1 MKRDHF
7 HRHAASEL
15 AAACALD
22 AKVDRTMLDSYSGA
36 TRLIFIAGDPIAQVK
51 APQFLTRALQARAA
65 DRIVVPA
72 HVHPVDLAR
81 FMDMVARMPN
91 VDGVIATVPHK
102 FAMAGLCHAL
112 SARAASIGAV
122 NAVRRDAA
130 GRWFGDMCDGE
141 GYVAGLRRAGCE
153 PAGRRVLL
161 VGAGGA
167 GSAIAHA
174 LVDAGVASLALHDTD
189 SARRETLAAK
199 LRAYGAAQVDIGS
212 SDPTGCALVINA
224 SPMGMAAGD
233 PLPVDLAGLVPSTFV
248 GDVVT
253 EPAIPPLIELA
264 RQRGCATLTGM
275 GMFEAVRDC
284 LLDFYLETP

>member
-1 MKRDHF
+1 MEYISNLEQSSTFTTGVLRF
-7 HRHAASEL
+7 AP
-15 AAACALD
+15 
-22 AKVDRTMLDSYSGA
+22 TMLDSYSGA
-36 TRLIFIAGDPIAQVK
+36 TRVIFIAGDPIAQVK
-51 APQFLTRALQARAA
+51 APQFLTLALQQRAV
-65 DRIVVPA
+65 DTIVVPA
-72 HVHPVDLAR
+72 HVHPADLAQ
-81 FMDMVARMPN
+81 FMDVAARMPN

-130 GRWFGDMCDGE
+130 GRWYGDMFDGE
-141 GYVAGLRRAGCE
+141 GYVAALRRAGCE
-153 PAGRRVLL
+153 PAGRHVLL

-174 LVDAGVASLALHDTD
+174 LVDAGIASLALHDVDGT
-189 SARRETLAAK
+189 RRELLAAK
-199 LRAYGAAQVDIGS
+199 LRAYGAARVGIGS
-212 SDPTGCALVINA
+212 SDPAGFDLVINA

-233 PLPVDLAGLVPSTFV
+233 PLPVDMARLAPSSFV

-253 EPAIPPLIELA
+253 EPAIPPLIEGA

-284 LLDFYLETP
+284 LVSFYLESP